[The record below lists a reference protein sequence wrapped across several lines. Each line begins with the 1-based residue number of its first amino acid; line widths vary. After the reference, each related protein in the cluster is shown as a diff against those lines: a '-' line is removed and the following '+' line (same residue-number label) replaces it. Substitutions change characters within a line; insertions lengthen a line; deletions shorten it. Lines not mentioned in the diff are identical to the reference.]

1 MCPQTAGVKKR
12 QEPAVALMLSIAVL
26 GVEPGN
32 IHVGS
37 QPRSQGFFLRKWE
50 GREKALALI
59 VTLQPTNQKKE
70 STGRCQGLFPPFPF
84 S

>member
-1 MCPQTAGVKKR
+1 MCPQTAVVKKR

-32 IHVGS
+32 IHVGT

-50 GREKALALI
+50 GREKAMASAGHMTQKTPRNCGSIKLA
-59 VTLQPTNQKKE
+59 
-70 STGRCQGLFPPFPF
+70 
-84 S
+84 